1 MSGDVGYGQF
11 ARRDVLVAKIDD
23 DVSLILLQVSI
34 NFTCIKARYGLL
46 AQCNDDLDDSTEPYV
61 LGANFQVEGLRSVI
75 DTQSLIEQKKYAQDS
90 FIDKFYSNISEYSN
104 DSLEL
109 CKENDGKNIF
119 TRVRLFEAL
128 SVDDFME
135 LWVSAIA
142 KIIGAC
148 ESCENR
154 IICTDLKI
162 QDMGEI
168 PFLLLGERIWQ
179 FSESDIMREGCT
191 SSVTCLTAESLL
203 DMVHKQQ
210 EGVQSNNPLIN
221 TYGQIMTA
229 PETLARMRFL
239 LLIETLEGLYNYKND
254 EDIQERKRVCNHEFK
269 KIKKWIK

>member
-1 MSGDVGYGQF
+1 M
-11 ARRDVLVAKIDD
+11 
-23 DVSLILLQVSI
+23 
-34 NFTCIKARYGLL
+34 

-203 DMVHKQQ
+203 DMVHK
-210 EGVQSNNPLIN
+210 
-221 TYGQIMTA
+221 
-229 PETLARMRFL
+229 
-239 LLIETLEGLYNYKND
+239 
-254 EDIQERKRVCNHEFK
+254 
-269 KIKKWIK
+269 